1 MMLSQIIIA
10 ASTLGHEYFHNW
22 TGNRVTVINWFQLTL
37 KEGLT
42 VFRDQQFS
50 ADMMGSFAVK
60 RIEDVK
66 ALRARQF
73 SEDAGPMSHPIR
85 PDSYISMDNFYTST
99 VYSKG
104 AEVIRMYHTLLTPE
118 GFRRGMDLYFK
129 RHDGS
134 AVSCDDFRTAMADAN
149 DVNLDQ
155 FGLWYS
161 TSGTPTISWN
171 GVYDKETE
179 IYYLTLSQTSTSEYP
194 LHIPVSVGLLDKATG
209 VELVPTTVLALKQK
223 SQTFEFKG
231 VKGEVV
237 PSILRDFSAPVKL
250 VIVSGEENE
259 EDLAFLAA
267 FDTNGFNKWEAGQKL
282 YTNRIFQ
289 VMNDSDKNQTAS
301 EATRDRVFEAFG
313 RTLRDKDSL
322 DFSIK
327 AYALSLPAE
336 SSLSESLE
344 SNVVVDPVAI
354 HVARE
359 KVKLDIARK
368 FEQEIRD
375 LYNEMSALMDSEE
388 ELVINAEAIGRR
400 RLRNVLLDYLGSIHH
415 SPEEQ
420 VEAAQL
426 GLNHFHK
433 AKGMTD
439 KYAALILLSSMD
451 GEAAAARDSALSA
464 FYKDANGDALVLNKW
479 FTAQAIADLS
489 DVLHRVKSLTQH
501 PDFIISNPN
510 RFRSLISAFTMNYA
524 HFHASDGSGYK
535 FIADMIIQIDK
546 LNPQVSS
553 RLATSLIN
561 WKKYGSRGALMRGE
575 LQRIAS
581 FSLSDDLFEVITRG
595 LQ

>member
-1 MMLSQIIIA
+1 
-10 ASTLGHEYFHNW
+10 
-22 TGNRVTVINWFQLTL
+22 VTCKDWFQLTL

-50 ADMMGSFAVK
+50 GDMMGSPQVK

-104 AEVIRMYHTLLTPE
+104 AEVIRMYHTLLTPQ
-118 GFRRGMDLYFK
+118 GFRKGMDLYFK

-134 AVSCDDFRTAMADAN
+134 AVTCDDFRSAMADAN
-149 DVNLDQ
+149 NVNMDQ

-161 TSGTPTISWN
+161 TAGTPNLTW
-171 GVYDKETE
+171 GGAYDKESE
-179 IYYLTLSQTSTSEYP
+179 IYHLTLAQTSKSDTP

-209 VELVPTTVLALKQK
+209 VEIVPTTVLELKETT
-223 SQTFEFKG
+223 QTFEFKG
-231 VKGEVV
+231 IKGEVV

-250 VIVSGEENE
+250 VHVSGEEKE

-267 FDTNGFNKWEAGQKL
+267 FDANGFNKWEAGQKL

-289 VMNDSDKNQTAS
+289 VMNTQQTSSDV
-301 EATRDRVFEAFG
+301 TRNRVMEAFG
-313 RTLRDKDSL
+313 RTLRDSL

-336 SSLSESLE
+336 SSLSESLD

-354 HVARE
+354 HLARD
-359 KVKLDIARK
+359 KVKMDIART
-368 FEQEIRD
+368 FERDIRD
-375 LYNEMSALMDSEE
+375 LYNTLTVLMDSEK
-388 ELVINAEAIGRR
+388 ELVINAESIGRR
-400 RLRNVLLDYLGSIHH
+400 RLRNVLLDYLSSIRQ
-415 SPEEQ
+415 SPEEEI
-420 VEAAQL
+420 VAADL
-426 GLNHFHK
+426 ALNHFQK

-439 KYAALILLSSMD
+439 KYAALVLLASMD
-451 GEAAAARDSALSA
+451 GKAADARDAALHT

-479 FTAQAIADLS
+479 FTAQSTADLS
-489 DVLHRVKSLTQH
+489 DVLERVKSLTQH
-501 PDFIISNPN
+501 PDFTVSNPN
-510 RFRSLISAFTMNYA
+510 RFRSLVSAFTMNHA

-561 WKKYGSRGALMRGE
+561 WKKYGERGSLMKGE
-575 LQRIAS
+575 LQRLAS
-581 FSLSDDLFEVITRG
+581 LSLSDDLFEVVSRG